1 MFNGKL
7 KALTFSFDDGVIQD
21 KRLIELLDEYN
32 LKATFNLNSELLGIT
47 YRAEQDGVKIVRPR
61 IKAEEVK
68 EVYKNHEVAV
78 HTLTHV
84 NLTECDEAEII
95 RQVEKDKENL
105 ERLVGYEIVGMAY
118 PCGGI
123 NNDEK
128 VVDIIKNKTGI
139 KYARTTVPTLN
150 FDVQKDLI
158 TFNPT
163 GHQLEKFDELAV
175 LCEKFIEMDA
185 TEPQILYIWA
195 HSYEYDEQNAWD
207 KIEGLCKLI
216 ANKKD
221 IFYGTNKE
229 VLLGLNL

>member
-1 MFNGKL
+1 M
-7 KALTFSFDDGVIQD
+7 
-21 KRLIELLDEYN
+21 
-32 LKATFNLNSELLGIT
+32 
-47 YRAEQDGVKIVRPR
+47 
-61 IKAEEVK
+61 
-68 EVYKNHEVAV
+68 
-78 HTLTHV
+78 
-84 NLTECDEAEII
+84 
-95 RQVEKDKENL
+95 
-105 ERLVGYEIVGMAY
+105 
-118 PCGGI
+118 
-123 NNDEK
+123 
-128 VVDIIKNKTGI
+128 
-139 KYARTTVPTLN
+139 N

-216 ANKKD
+216 ANKRD

>member
-123 NNDEK
+123 NNDER

-229 VLLGLNL
+229 VLLGLSL

>member
-68 EVYKNHEVAV
+68 EVYKNHEEAV

-95 RQVEKDKENL
+95 RQVEKDKKNL

-128 VVDIIKNKTGI
+128 VVDIIKN
-139 KYARTTVPTLN
+139 
-150 FDVQKDLI
+150 
-158 TFNPT
+158 
-163 GHQLEKFDELAV
+163 
-175 LCEKFIEMDA
+175 
-185 TEPQILYIWA
+185 
-195 HSYEYDEQNAWD
+195 
-207 KIEGLCKLI
+207 
-216 ANKKD
+216 
-221 IFYGTNKE
+221 
-229 VLLGLNL
+229 